1 MQKLLISKEQVIVM
15 VESLPLFNFLKS
27 VFEVFQLFSFLMF
40 TEREVLDLS
49 FTDFF
54 LKWSSGRRP
63 FALREIVEMPRVI
76 ASGVTDGGGGR
87 EQRHHAVV
95 GCYH

>member
-54 LKWSSGRRP
+54 
-63 FALREIVEMPRVI
+63 FEM
-76 ASGVTDGGGGR
+76 
-87 EQRHHAVV
+87 VV
-95 GCYH
+95 GATTFCPARDCRDA